1 MVALNGQ
8 THAHLAA
15 FLAKPSRP
23 VGGFILLKGSLL
35 IFAGNHSPES
45 SHVSLLE
52 AAAAE

>member
-15 FLAKPSRP
+15 VLAKPSGA

-35 IFAGNHSPES
+35 IFAGHYSPES

-52 AAAAE
+52 EAAVE